1 MPVFAPT
8 VPLGRIEFDAA
19 HRVLEPCSP
28 LRQRQ
33 ALPYLLALY
42 ALINWWENY
51 ASWGVSPPSTTND
64 QGDTWLEEDDP
75 LSWQMELSTT
85 WCERSEIQEQIN
97 IADLTV
103 QGVTLGIYP
112 ADVQNHL
119 CIHGP
124 TLLGVIKADLCVGV
138 KLDLQRQKA
147 TMLGFLPTADLTQIW
162 QTHPPDSQG
171 IFRLPESSLLP
182 MHLLPAQIS
191 HLQAFARG
199 QHLTPHPE
207 VAESAPS
214 TPVLPKSNKNF
225 AEPVIP
231 NVKQVLQQLNSLS
244 SLGLAANESANAPKA
259 GSQFHEPSQGRP
271 QNLPELPQQPQKS
284 ADDQLQGL
292 IRAFQAYS
300 EKKKT
305 QQQDSR
311 PRI

>member
-8 VPLGRIEFDAA
+8 VPLGRIEFEAA
-19 HRVLEPCSP
+19 YRVLEPCSP
-28 LRQRQ
+28 IRQRQ

-51 ASWGVSPPSTTND
+51 ASWGVTTPSTTQD

-85 WCERSEIQEQIN
+85 WCERSEIQELID

-112 ADVQNHL
+112 ADANDHL

-138 KLDLQRQKA
+138 KLDPRRQRA
-147 TMLGFLPTADLTQIW
+147 TMLGFLPTADLSQIW

-171 IFRLPESSLLP
+171 YFRLPEESLLP

-191 HLQAFARG
+191 HLQAFTRG
-199 QHLTPHPE
+199 QHITPHPE
-207 VAESAPS
+207 MVEASNQVNLLPNNLSANS
-214 TPVLPKSNKNF
+214 APVLPKSNKNF
-225 AEPVIP
+225 TEPAIP
-231 NVKQVLQQLNSLS
+231 NVKQLLQQLSN
-244 SLGLAANESANAPKA
+244 LGLSAGQVAHSAKSTS
-259 GSQFHEPSQGRP
+259 GSQS
-271 QNLPELPQQPQKS
+271 PQQPLQP
-284 ADDQLQGL
+284 ADEQLQGL
-292 IRAFQAYS
+292 IQTFQAYS
-300 EKKKT
+300 EKKNST
-305 QQQDSR
+305 QDSR